1 MATGPSDAN
10 TRTKGIKATKNDKK
24 RIHGEKADK
33 NALSIRDDC
42 DTCVDC
48 GTAVKSTQ
56 QGLKCDGCSFWHH
69 TECEGVSDEVYMFLC
84 KYEDQSTII
93 WYCKKCAITCK
104 QLMTMMLSVQ
114 DTLQQLEDSVYGVA
128 STLNTKMDDLS
139 ASLSARLDIKDQHEA
154 VAIQEVQKNVEAKM
168 DTFADIVKNK
178 AKIDEHFVHDCV
190 EDAVMVK
197 ALKDQEELEE
207 IRKRRTNVII
217 HGLVES
223 SESNSDARQQQEDN
237 ELQNL
242 LHEIKCDDVSITATA
257 RLGKRNETADGK
269 PRPIKLIVASEDQKD
284 KILRSA
290 KNLRGKKD
298 KGYDRVFIHQDL
310 TPTQRANRQKLV
322 QEMKERKTKGEQNLM
337 IVKGKIVV
345 RRSREDVEISS

>member
-1 MATGPSDAN
+1 MTGS
-10 TRTKGIKATKNDKK
+10 R
-24 RIHGEKADK
+24 E
-33 NALSIRDDC
+33 DC

-48 GTAVKSTQ
+48 GIVVKKLQ
-56 QGLKCDGCSFWHH
+56 QGLKCDGCDFWHH
-69 TECEGVSDEVYMFLC
+69 IECEGVSDEVYTFLC
-84 KYEDQSTII
+84 KHEEDPTIG
-93 WYCKKCAITCK
+93 WYCKKCAVTCK
-104 QLMTMMLSVQ
+104 NLMSMMLAFQ
-114 DTLQQLEDSVYGVA
+114 DKMQQLEDSVYGIA

-139 ASLSARLDIKDQHEA
+139 TSLCSRLDAKEYRDGA
-154 VAIQEVQKNVEAKM
+154 AIEEVHKNVDAKM
-168 DTFADIVKNK
+168 DSLADIVKNK
-178 AKIDEHFVHDCV
+178 AKVDEHFVHDCV

-197 ALKDQEELEE
+197 ALKDQEEMEE

-223 SESNSDARQQQEDN
+223 TESGSEARQQQDEN

-242 LHEIKCDDVSITATA
+242 LHEIKCDDVSVTDMV
-257 RLGKRNETADGK
+257 RLGKKNDSGDGK

-284 KILRSA
+284 KILRSS
-290 KNLRGKKD
+290 KNLRSKKD

-322 QEMKERKTKGEQNLM
+322 QELKERRSKGEENLW

-345 RRSREDVEISS
+345 RRTRDNAETSS